1 MLAVQVIL
9 LSPFNSCP
17 SLQLRDR
24 TVPEETGNCLSVFM
38 LVQVVFRPV
47 QSEKVAINIITS
59 SLFLNDLT
67 ILVTISYYLY
77 LAITHLAITR
87 IFYTNS
93 FPSDSHLIF

>member
-1 MLAVQVIL
+1 MFLVQVTVSSP
-9 LSPFNSCP
+9 LSLYP

-38 LVQVVFRPV
+38 LVQVVFRLV

-67 ILVTISYYLY
+67 ILVTI
-77 LAITHLAITR
+77 LALKPVPAQTPE
-87 IFYTNS
+87 YTSPNL
-93 FPSDSHLIF
+93 DTLVVH